1 MVDHVCIPSLHK
13 WLKEQAKCTLAENGQ
28 QLAGLLGRYEVVIGG
43 TFSRNFPF
51 YGHLMYGVSSH

>member
-1 MVDHVCIPSLHK
+1 MFFPNLHK
-13 WLKEQAKCTLAENGQ
+13 CVKVKSKLYCGAYENGQ